1 MASAILDADV
11 CPCLQPW
18 HQPPAGPPEG
28 HWHWYCGGARPVPD
42 ANCSLAT
49 CHHACLSCTC
59 AAQLLH
65 ACMENML
72 LEMPECCACIHLFQF
87 LWHCGECFQKSIGP
101 APCAVQ
107 CIQSMHGE
115 VVYLGRVHYTWFTVV
130 VCLLIRLMTR
140 NAGFIVYAS
149 SQCNYGDRDRNPLL
163 TPSVML
169 SQKELDTKSRRWA
182 LSIYISQWKAFA
194 NAFNTFWSQHP
205 AEVWIKVQ
213 IQVTHSPLRVIH
225 RT

>member
-11 CPCLQPW
+11 CACLQPW

-28 HWHWYCGGARPVPD
+28 HWHWYCSGARPVPD

-72 LEMPECCACIHLFQF
+72 LEMPECCACIHLFQY

-149 SQCNYGDRDRNPLL
+149 SLHHSATMGTETETL
-163 TPSVML
+163 
-169 SQKELDTKSRRWA
+169 
-182 LSIYISQWKAFA
+182 
-194 NAFNTFWSQHP
+194 FWHQASCS
-205 AEVWIKVQ
+205 ARKN
-213 IQVTHSPLRVIH
+213 
-225 RT
+225 